1 MAYLQKRAGMEKQAL
16 LKLLGTAFKKH
27 PILMSLGTALGGAYL
42 YGRGKSAKNAEL
54 EDWQKDPNIGMNRTY
69 VDSTWNL

>member
-16 LKLLGTAFKKH
+16 FKLLGLAFKKR
-27 PILMSLGTALGGAYL
+27 PLLMTVGAGLGGTYL
-42 YGRGKSAKNAEL
+42 YGRGKAAKEAEL